1 MSSNINSDGFQYENK
16 PIQLIKFDKQNLLLN
31 KKAMDMLKSIKEEI
45 IVISIVGKARTGK
58 SFLMNTLLELNGLE
72 EGVRH

>member
-1 MSSNINSDGFQYENK
+1 MSNINTEGFQYENK
-16 PIQLIKFDKQNLLLN
+16 PIQLIKFDKQSFLLN

-58 SFLMNTLLELNGLE
+58 SFLMNTLLELNGSE
-72 EGVRH
+72 DGVKPI